1 MKKSYKLIKTFVVL
15 LCIATFKLAAQPLS
29 GLYTINAAQATGG
42 TNFQTFNAFVTALTT
57 TAGVSGSVTV
67 DVVANSGPYTEQ
79 IIIPQVVGM
88 SLANNLTINGNGNT
102 IQFNASTLASMWTI
116 CYNGLDYT
124 TINDLVVDAQGSQYG
139 YACNLTNSS
148 NFNNFNRCAFKCPL
162 NGTSSYQVPFSI
174 SGNNTSATTFG
185 NGGQF
190 NTVTTCT
197 MTSGYYNTTSCG
209 LTSPPYTEGNSFIN
223 CRMTDFYL
231 YGIFAPYSKNTSFI
245 NCLIDRPT
253 RTLLTTTYGAYC
265 YYSQGLLFDG
275 CRMINMY
282 AGSPGAFSTFF
293 GFYNYGH
300 PIANGIRNVY
310 RNNIISNIQNN
321 GTCYGFYTYN
331 SGSDHYNNTIDFDY
345 AAGTSQSTV
354 WGFYPYSQN
363 GFANTITNN
372 IITIN
377 RGGNAISR
385 YGMYIALS
393 GNITVDRNLTN
404 MTNLG
409 VPFYQNYLNGVQG
422 SLTSWQGQF
431 CDVNGF
437 SVTPQYVNQPLGD
450 LHPSNVAI
458 DNAASPLGLLFDQI
472 GALRNGVT
480 PDIGA
485 LEFLTPACVGTP
497 TVGGITSP
505 TFAICPGGTA
515 NLGVINPNVAIG
527 VTYQWQSSTT
537 SSVGPFAAIPN
548 ATSVAYSAPNLTT
561 TTWFTPLI
569 TCTNSNQNVSPV
581 AQVNIAGTTTNS
593 VPYFEGFEAIGINNR
608 LPNCSWA
615 ADGLGFTSLTNSVAV
630 VGSYANSGN
639 GFARHSLGSAGSNYF
654 YSNGIQMNAGVTY
667 SAAIMYMTEF
677 LGNTNWSDL
686 SIMIGSA
693 QTPTAL
699 TTIVS
704 TNGPAVAPVYRLL
717 SNTFTVASS
726 GIYYIAIKGTRSAAA
741 GAAFIHFDD
750 VSVTAPCSINTS
762 TIAISG
768 ISTICSGKSATLT
781 ASGASSYTWSTG
793 ATLSSV
799 VVSPPTTNLYSVIGR
814 NLAGCT
820 TTVTQLVTVNQ
831 SPVLSIFSSPSN
843 TVCDGASLN
852 LTSVGAA
859 SSYTWLPSGSNN
871 NGITVNPSTTTTYTL
886 SGSSSNG
893 CVGSVSQVISVNPK
907 PAVTAASANGNN
919 VCVTDVT
926 SLLANGAINY
936 TWQSNNIFL
945 QGASV
950 QVSPNSNTTYTV
962 TGTDNNGCSNTATV
976 QLIVSACVGINNIS
990 ASAQGINIYPNPNNG
1005 EFTVELN
1012 NGINKK
1018 ISITDLSG
1026 KVILSANTSDNKI
1039 NFNLNKFAVGMYYVK
1054 IQSGNIT
1061 EVLKVVKQ

>member
-1 MKKSYKLIKTFVVL
+1 
-15 LCIATFKLAAQPLS
+15 
-29 GLYTINAAQATGG
+29 
-42 TNFQTFNAFVTALTT
+42 
-57 TAGVSGSVTV
+57 
-67 DVVANSGPYTEQ
+67 
-79 IIIPQVVGM
+79 
-88 SLANNLTINGNGNT
+88 
-102 IQFNASTLASMWTI
+102 
-116 CYNGLDYT
+116 
-124 TINDLVVDAQGSQYG
+124 
-139 YACNLTNSS
+139 
-148 NFNNFNRCAFKCPL
+148 
-162 NGTSSYQVPFSI
+162 
-174 SGNNTSATTFG
+174 
-185 NGGQF
+185 
-190 NTVTTCT
+190 
-197 MTSGYYNTTSCG
+197 
-209 LTSPPYTEGNSFIN
+209 
-223 CRMTDFYL
+223 
-231 YGIFAPYSKNTSFI
+231 
-245 NCLIDRPT
+245 
-253 RTLLTTTYGAYC
+253 
-265 YYSQGLLFDG
+265 
-275 CRMINMY
+275 
-282 AGSPGAFSTFF
+282 
-293 GFYNYGH
+293 
-300 PIANGIRNVY
+300 
-310 RNNIISNIQNN
+310 
-321 GTCYGFYTYN
+321 
-331 SGSDHYNNTIDFDY
+331 
-345 AAGTSQSTV
+345 
-354 WGFYPYSQN
+354 
-363 GFANTITNN
+363 
-372 IITIN
+372 
-377 RGGNAISR
+377 
-385 YGMYIALS
+385 
-393 GNITVDRNLTN
+393 
-404 MTNLG
+404 
-409 VPFYQNYLNGVQG
+409 
-422 SLTSWQGQF
+422 
-431 CDVNGF
+431 
-437 SVTPQYVNQPLGD
+437 
-450 LHPSNVAI
+450 
-458 DNAASPLGLLFDQI
+458 
-472 GALRNGVT
+472 
-480 PDIGA
+480 
-485 LEFLTPACVGTP
+485 
-497 TVGGITSP
+497 
-505 TFAICPGGTA
+505 
-515 NLGVINPNVAIG
+515 
-527 VTYQWQSSTT
+527 
-537 SSVGPFAAIPN
+537 
-548 ATSVAYSAPNLTT
+548 
-561 TTWFTPLI
+561 
-569 TCTNSNQNVSPV
+569 
-581 AQVNIAGTTTNS
+581 
-593 VPYFEGFEAIGINNR
+593 
-608 LPNCSWA
+608 
-615 ADGLGFTSLTNSVAV
+615 
-630 VGSYANSGN
+630 
-639 GFARHSLGSAGSNYF
+639 
-654 YSNGIQMNAGVTY
+654 MNAGVTY

-859 SSYTWLPSGSNN
+859 STYTWLPSGSNN

-1012 NGINKK
+1012 NGINKS